1 MKPNSSFPFS
11 PVTTVTTERAAFP
24 ARFSRRL
31 ARPSIGATVTALNRA
46 LRIDDLWDPSLL
58 DRLQSP
64 VTRRRY

>member
-11 PVTTVTTERAAFP
+11 PATSATSERSAIP

-31 ARPSIGATVTALNRA
+31 ARPSIGATVSALNRS
-46 LRIDDLWDPSLL
+46 LRIDDLWDSSLL